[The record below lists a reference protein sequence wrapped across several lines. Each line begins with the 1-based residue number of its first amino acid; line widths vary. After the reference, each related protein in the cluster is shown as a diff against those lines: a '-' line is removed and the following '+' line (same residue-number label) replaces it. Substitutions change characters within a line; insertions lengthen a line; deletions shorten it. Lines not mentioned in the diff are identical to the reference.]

1 MNDNVQMTG
10 CLSQCFKWVPGY
22 PAAHTEELFR
32 SLAALVP
39 LWDTEINRNVAYCF
53 AEMFEKVGHGMLAY
67 LQDGL
72 LLLKQIFDHAGSSQA
87 CKDNA
92 VAAIC
97 RIIYTINPPMPH
109 QIFVDNLIQ
118 MMPFKGD

>member
-1 MNDNVQMTG
+1 
-10 CLSQCFKWVPGY
+10 
-22 PAAHTEELFR
+22 
-32 SLAALVP
+32 
-39 LWDTEINRNVAYCF
+39 
-53 AEMFEKVGHGMLAY
+53 MFEKAGHGMVAY

-72 LLLKQIFDHAGSSQA
+72 LLLKQIFDHSGSSQA
-87 CKDNA
+87 CKDNT

-97 RIIYTINPPMPH
+97 RIIYTLNPPMPH